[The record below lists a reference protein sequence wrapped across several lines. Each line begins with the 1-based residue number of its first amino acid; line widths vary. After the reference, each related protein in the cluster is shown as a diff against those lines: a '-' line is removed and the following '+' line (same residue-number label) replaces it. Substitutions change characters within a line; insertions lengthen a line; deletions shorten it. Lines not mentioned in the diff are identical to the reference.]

1 MRADLL
7 AEKFV
12 CLQTKIRLNAKINRF
27 ARFYLT
33 LHFCMMVFACR
44 NEVAILAKQA
54 KRHKDSF

>member
-27 ARFYLT
+27 TRFSLA
-33 LHFCMMVFACR
+33 LHFLHDGVC
-44 NEVAILAKQA
+44 LPK
-54 KRHKDSF
+54 